1 MLIRK
6 LSIFLSIILCFT
18 ALSVT
23 AKTIDVSVSG
33 GAEKINYYEKDDV
46 VYFSFSQFVELF
58 GGMLDW
64 EIIGHKIAYKNET
77 IRLGFLLNSSFFE
90 YNDSVYNMIYP
101 AEMNEGQLYLPIET
115 ALPFIDRIY
124 FQKIIW
130 DKKSKKLNVDSEY
143 FNINDLSIS
152 PKANGLLIEL
162 FLSTALAYEV
172 FVTEGNWINISVRDG
187 KLNSSRILSRR
198 DHRYMYDLKAHQV
211 AGAAQVSIRLKR
223 TVENWHHK
231 IQYDPTRIQIS
242 IADAGFE
249 IEPADSH
256 NNIGPDDRIDVI
268 VIDPG
273 HGGKQYGAVGRDGTR
288 EKDVVLEIGK
298 RLARLIR
305 KDKQFKVIMTRDHDE
320 TVTLEQRA
328 KIANEAG
335 ADLFISIH
343 ANSNVKQQV
352 RGWNVFYLAPA
363 RNDSARGVA
372 QFENSSFL
380 RDQEVS
386 DENNNNDT
394 DDLYNDPVLSI
405 LNEMIMTEFQAES
418 QDFAKMVDKEFRR
431 SLQTPARGVDMA
443 GFFVL
448 NKVFTPSV
456 LVECAF
462 ISNRTEEKL
471 LKSKD
476 YQDDIAESIYKAIL
490 RFKEKYD
497 Q

>member
-1 MLIRK
+1 MFIRK
-6 LSIFLSIILCFT
+6 LSLYILITIFLIAVS
-18 ALSVT
+18 SS
-23 AKTIDVSVSG
+23 AKTLDVSVSG
-33 GAEKINYYEKDDV
+33 GTEKINYYEKNDI
-46 VYFSFSQFVELF
+46 VYFSFSQLVELL
-58 GGMLDW
+58 GGVLDW
-64 EIIGHKIAYKNET
+64 EIIGHKITYKSDT
-77 IRLGFLLNSSFFE
+77 THLGFLLSSSFFE
-90 YNDSVYNMIYP
+90 YNDSVFNLTYP
-101 AEMNEGQLYLPIET
+101 VEMKEGQLYLPIET
-115 ALPFIDRIY
+115 AIPFIDRI
-124 FQKIIW
+124 FQQKITW
-130 DKKSKKLNVDSEY
+130 DRKSKNISVNSEY
-143 FNINDLSIS
+143 FNINDISIS
-152 PKANGLLIEL
+152 SKANGLLIEL
-162 FLSTALAYEV
+162 FMSTALAYEV

-198 DHRYMYDLKAHQV
+198 DHRYMYELKAHQV

-249 IEPADSH
+249 IEASDSQSK
-256 NNIGPDDRIDVI
+256 IGPDDRIDVI

-273 HGGKQYGAVGRDGTR
+273 HGGKQYGAVGRNGTR
-288 EKDVVLEIGK
+288 EKDVALEIGK
-298 RLARLIR
+298 RLAKLIR
-305 KDKQFKVIMTRDHDE
+305 KDKQFKVIMTRDQDE
-320 TVTLEQRA
+320 TVTLEKRA
-328 KIANEAG
+328 EIANEAG

-343 ANSNVKQQV
+343 ANSSVKQQI

-386 DENNNNDT
+386 DDNDNNETN
-394 DDLYNDPVLSI
+394 DLYNDPVLSI

-431 SLQTPARGVDMA
+431 SLKTPARGVDMA

-448 NKVFTPSV
+448 NKVYTPSV

-462 ISNRTEEKL
+462 ISNKTEEKL

-476 YQDDIAESIYKAIL
+476 YQEDVAESIYKAIL
-490 RFKEKYD
+490 RFKEKFE